1 MPDAYTRMEILLG
14 KAGVNRLSTAKIAVF
29 GLGGVGSCVVEAL
42 ARCGVG
48 CLTLVDHGSVFITN
62 INRQLFA
69 LHSTLG
75 KTKVQAAKERVRDID
90 EDILVNTYETFY
102 NKDTEGMFDLRFFDY
117 VVDAMDTVPSK
128 LLLIEKATEC
138 GTPVISCM
146 DTGNRLDPSR
156 FEITDISRTM
166 VCPMAREMRQEL
178 RKRGIKKVK
187 VLYSR
192 ERLPK
197 SVSGEKE
204 GDSPE
209 TSGSGSISFVSGTAG
224 FLIAGEVVRELL
236 TDQAKGKKAEGSPK
250 RG

>member
-14 KAGVNRLSTAKIAVF
+14 RAGVNRLSAAKIAVF

-69 LHSTLG
+69 LRSTLG
-75 KTKVQAAKERVRDID
+75 KSKVQAAKERVRDID
-90 EDILVNTYETFY
+90 EDILVHTYETFY
-102 NKDTEGMFDLRFFDY
+102 NKETESMFDLSSFDY
-117 VVDAMDTVPSK
+117 VVDAMDTVASK
-128 LLLIEKATEC
+128 LLLIEKAKAC

-146 DTGNRLDPSR
+146 ETVNKLDPSK
-156 FEITDISRTM
+156 FEITDISKTM
-166 VCPMAREMRQEL
+166 VCPMAREMRLEL

-192 ERLPK
+192 ERLPR
-197 SVSGEKE
+197 GAAEKE
-204 GDSPE
+204 KEDG
-209 TSGSGSISFVSGTAG
+209 SGRPGGGSISFVSGTAG

-236 TDQAKGKKAEGSPK
+236 AENTKGKKAEGALK
-250 RG
+250 RI